1 MKLFSRFFLTL
12 LTMLFLGVSL
22 SATGQTVD
30 KGISV
35 TVKVTDKA
43 GAMPGAGI
51 LVKGTTNG

>member
-43 GAMPGAGI
+43 GAMQAP
-51 LVKGTTNG
+51 VFW